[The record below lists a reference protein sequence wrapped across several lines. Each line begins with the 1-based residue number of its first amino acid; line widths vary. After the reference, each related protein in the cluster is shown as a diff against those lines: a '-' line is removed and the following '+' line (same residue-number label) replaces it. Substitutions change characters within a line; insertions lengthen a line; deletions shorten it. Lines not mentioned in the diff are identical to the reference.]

1 MVEVV
6 GERRIGD
13 GRSIANNGIRRLLEE
28 NGGSRWS
35 PCFISRICSTSL
47 RPTQSIRLTAKGVSP
62 PTTATAFA
70 AATATELVG
79 ERELIVLEI
88 PLHDQSADLVCTIL
102 RCQWHPTPDAYVSD
116 PQIGRMS
123 MRRSSQIG
131 DTPHLTTERDGVDVP
146 SIPTRSAWIVE
157 HLRQALLD
165 GSYPVGSRMNEVRLS
180 QDLGVSRTPIRA
192 AMQMLAGE
200 GLLHYR
206 PNKGFTVREFSVSDI
221 VDAFEMRALAEG
233 LAARLAA
240 EKGLSAALRAKLERS
255 LADGDAALADKAD
268 PEARRAAYA
277 RINEAFH
284 SAVHAAAGSS
294 LVEDVVRLCQ
304 RMPQASAHNVMAFDL
319 TDVLERHRAHHEIYD
334 AILGRE
340 PAEAESLMRRHV
352 LWVKK
357 SMVRAFA
364 RQNRD

>member
-1 MVEVV
+1 M
-6 GERRIGD
+6 
-13 GRSIANNGIRRLLEE
+13 
-28 NGGSRWS
+28 
-35 PCFISRICSTSL
+35 
-47 RPTQSIRLTAKGVSP
+47 
-62 PTTATAFA
+62 
-70 AATATELVG
+70 
-79 ERELIVLEI
+79 
-88 PLHDQSADLVCTIL
+88 
-102 RCQWHPTPDAYVSD
+102 
-116 PQIGRMS
+116 GRMS

-131 DTPHLTTERDGVDVP
+131 DTRLTTECDGVDVP
-146 SIPTRSAWIVE
+146 SNPTRSAWILE
-157 HLRQALLD
+157 QLRQALLD
-165 GSYPVGSRMNEVRLS
+165 GRYPLGSRMNEVRLS
-180 QDLGVSRTPIRA
+180 HDLGVSRTPIRA

-240 EKGLSAALRAKLERS
+240 EKGLSDALRAKLERS

-277 RINEAFH
+277 RINKTFH

-304 RMPQASAHNVMAFDL
+304 RMPQASAHNVMAFNL
-319 TDVLERHRAHHEIYD
+319 ADVLERHRAHHEIYD

-357 SMVRAFA
+357 SVVRAFA
-364 RQNRD
+364 RHNRD